1 MSKNSKLNVL
11 GVMTG
16 TSMDGVDISLINTN
30 GTDFVKIKCEKS
42 YKFDKNYQNTINNL
56 IINKPKTNNKI
67 KEYFLKKDDFVT
79 DILEKKIILFLKQ
92 KKINKKNIDL
102 ISISGQTVYH
112 DPSNK
117 ISIQLG
123 NGNKI
128 AKNLKVKTISNLR
141 DNDIKNGGQGAPIG
155 SYYHKFL
162 IQKFKEKAI
171 IVNLGGIANF
181 STVVS
186 RTLLSSDIG
195 PANCLSDDLCNYFF
209 KKKFDNDGNY
219 ARKGKIDNKLI
230 EKFKKDKFFKK
241 KFPKSLDRN
250 YFRNYFNKLIKL
262 NKYDAL
268 MTANYMTYIG
278 FKELLKNK
286 KFKIERIL
294 LTGGGRKNKLLK
306 EILMNKINKK
316 IELIDKYKING
327 DLVEAQM
334 FAYIGMRSFK
344 NLEISNKNT
353 TGVKKNLSGGILYFP
368 D

>member
-1 MSKNSKLNVL
+1 MNRNLKLNVL

-30 GTDFVKIKCEKS
+30 GTDFVKIICEKS

-56 IINKPKTNNKI
+56 IINKPKNNNKI
-67 KEYFLKKDDFVT
+67 KKYFLKKDDFVT

-128 AKNLKVKTISNLR
+128 AKNLKIKTISNLR

-162 IQKFKEKAI
+162 IQKFKKKVI

-186 RTLLSSDIG
+186 KTLLSSDIG

-306 EILMNKINKK
+306 EILINKLNKK

-353 TGVKKNLSGGILYFP
+353 TGVKKNISGGILYFP

>member
-1 MSKNSKLNVL
+1 M
-11 GVMTG
+11 
-16 TSMDGVDISLINTN
+16 
-30 GTDFVKIKCEKS
+30 
-42 YKFDKNYQNTINNL
+42 YKRQ
-56 IINKPKTNNKI
+56 
-67 KEYFLKKDDFVT
+67 
-79 DILEKKIILFLKQ
+79 
-92 KKINKKNIDL
+92 
-102 ISISGQTVYH
+102 
-112 DPSNK
+112 
-117 ISIQLG
+117 
-123 NGNKI
+123 
-128 AKNLKVKTISNLR
+128 
-141 DNDIKNGGQGAPIG
+141 
-155 SYYHKFL
+155 
-162 IQKFKEKAI
+162 
-171 IVNLGGIANF
+171 LGGIANF
-181 STVVS
+181 STIVS

-306 EILMNKINKK
+306 EILMNKLNKK

-334 FAYIGMRSFK
+334 FEYIGMRSFK
-344 NLEISNKNT
+344 KLEISNKNT

>member
-1 MSKNSKLNVL
+1 MICSGEFSQ
-11 GVMTG
+11 M
-16 TSMDGVDISLINTN
+16 
-30 GTDFVKIKCEKS
+30 
-42 YKFDKNYQNTINNL
+42 
-56 IINKPKTNNKI
+56 
-67 KEYFLKKDDFVT
+67 
-79 DILEKKIILFLKQ
+79 KQ

-123 NGNKI
+123 NGKKI
-128 AKNLKVKTISNLR
+128 AKTLKIKTISNLR

-162 IQKFKEKAI
+162 IQKFKEKVI

-181 STVVS
+181 STIVS

-306 EILMNKINKK
+306 EILMNKLNKK

>member
-1 MSKNSKLNVL
+1 MIENSKLNVL

-42 YKFDKNYQNTINNL
+42 YKLDKNYQNIINNL
-56 IINKPKTNNKI
+56 IINKPKINNKI

-162 IQKFKEKAI
+162 IQKFKEKVI

-209 KKKFDNDGNY
+209 KKKFDKDGNY

-230 EKFKKDKFFKK
+230 AKFKKDKFFKK

-306 EILMNKINKK
+306 EILMNKLNKK

-353 TGVKKNLSGGILYFP
+353 TGVKKILSGGILYFP

>member
-1 MSKNSKLNVL
+1 M
-11 GVMTG
+11 
-16 TSMDGVDISLINTN
+16 
-30 GTDFVKIKCEKS
+30 
-42 YKFDKNYQNTINNL
+42 
-56 IINKPKTNNKI
+56 
-67 KEYFLKKDDFVT
+67 
-79 DILEKKIILFLKQ
+79 KQ
-92 KKINKKNIDL
+92 
-102 ISISGQTVYH
+102 Y
-112 DPSNK
+112 
-117 ISIQLG
+117 
-123 NGNKI
+123 
-128 AKNLKVKTISNLR
+128 
-141 DNDIKNGGQGAPIG
+141 NDIKSKYPDTILLFRVGDFYETFGEDAILASKILGIVLTKRGAGSTSETELAGFPHHSIENYLPKLVKAGNRVAICDQLEDPKLTKKIVKRGVTEIVTPGIAINDGVLDQKKNNYLASIHIEKTQCGISFLDVSTGDFYVSQGDI
-155 SYYHKFL
+155 KL
-162 IQKFKEKAI
+162 MDQ
-171 IVNLGGIANF
+171 LIANF

-306 EILMNKINKK
+306 EILINKLNKK

>member
-1 MSKNSKLNVL
+1 M
-11 GVMTG
+11 
-16 TSMDGVDISLINTN
+16 
-30 GTDFVKIKCEKS
+30 
-42 YKFDKNYQNTINNL
+42 YKRQ
-56 IINKPKTNNKI
+56 
-67 KEYFLKKDDFVT
+67 
-79 DILEKKIILFLKQ
+79 
-92 KKINKKNIDL
+92 
-102 ISISGQTVYH
+102 
-112 DPSNK
+112 
-117 ISIQLG
+117 QLG
-123 NGNKI
+123 NGKKI
-128 AKNLKVKTISNLR
+128 AKNLKIKTISNLR

-162 IQKFKEKAI
+162 IQKFKEKVI

-181 STVVS
+181 STIVS

-306 EILMNKINKK
+306 EILMNKLNKK

>member
-1 MSKNSKLNVL
+1 M
-11 GVMTG
+11 GG
-16 TSMDGVDISLINTN
+16 
-30 GTDFVKIKCEKS
+30 
-42 YKFDKNYQNTINNL
+42 
-56 IINKPKTNNKI
+56 NNKI
-67 KEYFLKKDDFVT
+67 KEYFLKEDDFVT

-123 NGNKI
+123 NGKKI

-162 IQKFKEKAI
+162 IQKFKEKVI

-181 STVVS
+181 STIVS

-209 KKKFDNDGNY
+209 KKKFDNGGNF

-230 EKFKKDKFFKK
+230 EKFEKDKFFKK

-268 MTANYMTYIG
+268 MTANYMTFIG

-306 EILMNKINKK
+306 EILMNKLNKK

-344 NLEISNKNT
+344 NLVISNKNT

>member
-1 MSKNSKLNVL
+1 MNRNSKLNVL

-30 GTDFVKIKCEKS
+30 GTNFVKIKCEKS
-42 YKFDKNYQNTINNL
+42 YKFNKNYQN
-56 IINKPKTNNKI
+56 IINKLIKNKPKNNNKI

-79 DILEKKIILFLKQ
+79 DILEKKITLFLKQ

-123 NGNKI
+123 NGKKI
-128 AKNLKVKTISNLR
+128 ARNLKIKTISNLR

-155 SYYHKFL
+155 SYYHKYL
-162 IQKFKEKAI
+162 IEKFKEKVVI
-171 IVNLGGIANF
+171 INLGGIANF
-181 STVVS
+181 STLVS
-186 RTLLSSDIG
+186 KTLLSSDIG
-195 PANCLSDDLCNYFF
+195 PANCLTDDLSKYFF
-209 KKKFDNDGNY
+209 KKKFDKDGNY
-219 ARKGKIDNKLI
+219 ARKGKIDSKLI
-230 EKFKKDKFFKK
+230 DKFKRDKFFRKN
-241 KFPKSLDRN
+241 FPKSLDRN
-250 YFRNYFNKLIKL
+250 YFRNYLNKLIKL
-262 NKYDAL
+262 DKYDAL
-268 MTANYMTYIG
+268 MTANFMTYIG

-286 KFKIERIL
+286 KFRIEKIL

-306 EILMNKINKK
+306 EMLVNKLNKK

-327 DLVEAQM
+327 DLVESQM

-344 NLEISNKNT
+344 NLTISNINT
-353 TGVKKNLSGGILYFP
+353 TGVKKNLSGGTLYFP

>member
-1 MSKNSKLNVL
+1 MNKNSKFNVL

-30 GTDFVKIKCEKS
+30 GTNFVKIKCEKS
-42 YKFDKNYQNTINNL
+42 YKFNKNYQNIINKL
-56 IINKPKTNNKI
+56 IINKPKNNNKI

-123 NGNKI
+123 NGKKI
-128 AKNLKVKTISNLR
+128 AKKLKIKTISNLR

-162 IQKFKEKAI
+162 IEKFKEKVVI
-171 IVNLGGIANF
+171 INLGGIANF
-181 STVVS
+181 STLVS
-186 RTLLSSDIG
+186 KTLLSSDIG
-195 PANCLSDDLCNYFF
+195 PANCLTDDLSKYFF
-209 KKKFDNDGNY
+209 KKKFDKNGNY
-219 ARKGKIDNKLI
+219 ARKGKIDSKLI
-230 EKFKKDKFFKK
+230 DKFKSDKFFKK
-241 KFPKSLDRN
+241 SFPKSLDRN
-250 YFRNYFNKLIKL
+250 YFRKYYNKLIKL
-262 NKYDAL
+262 DKYDAL
-268 MTANYMTYIG
+268 MTANFMTYIG

-286 KFKIERIL
+286 KFRIEKIL

-306 EILMNKINKK
+306 EILFNKLNKK

-327 DLVEAQM
+327 DLVESQM

-344 NLEISNKNT
+344 NLTISNINT
-353 TGVKKNLSGGILYFP
+353 TGVKKNLSGGTLYFP

>member
-1 MSKNSKLNVL
+1 MNKNSKLNVL

-42 YKFDKNYQNTINNL
+42 YKLNNNYQNIINNL
-56 IINKPKTNNKI
+56 IINKPKNNNKI

-79 DILEKKIILFLKQ
+79 DIIEKKIILFLKQ
-92 KKINKKNIDL
+92 QKVNKKNIDL

-123 NGNKI
+123 NGKKI
-128 AKNLKVKTISNLR
+128 AKNLKIKTISNLR

-162 IQKFKEKAI
+162 IQKFKKKVA

-181 STVVS
+181 STMVS
-186 RTLLSSDIG
+186 KTLLSSDIG
-195 PANCLSDDLCNYFF
+195 PANCLTDDISNYFF
-209 KKKFDNDGNY
+209 KKKFDKNGNY
-219 ARKGKIDNKLI
+219 ARKGKIHNKLI
-230 EKFKKDKFFKK
+230 NRFKRDKFFKK
-241 KFPKSLDRN
+241 KYPKSLDRN
-250 YFRNYFNKLIKL
+250 YFRNYFDKLIKL

-268 MTANYMTYIG
+268 MTANYMTFIG
-278 FKELLKNK
+278 FKEFLKNK
-286 KFKIERIL
+286 KFKIEKIL

-306 EILMNKINKK
+306 EILVNKLNKE
-316 IELIDKYKING
+316 IDLIDKYKING
-327 DLVEAQM
+327 DLVESQM

-344 NLEISNKNT
+344 NLVISNKNT
-353 TGVKKNLSGGILYFP
+353 TGVKKNLSGGILYSP

>member
-42 YKFDKNYQNTINNL
+42 YKFDKNYQKIINNL
-56 IINKPKTNNKI
+56 IINKPKTNSKI
-67 KEYFLKKDDFVT
+67 KEYFFKKDDFFT

-123 NGNKI
+123 SGQKI
-128 AKNLKVKTISNLR
+128 AKNLKIKTISNLR

-162 IQKFKEKAI
+162 IQKFKKNVI

-186 RTLLSSDIG
+186 KTLLSSDIG
-195 PANCLSDDLCNYFF
+195 PANCLTDDLSNYFF

-219 ARKGKIDNKLI
+219 ARKGNVDNKLI
-230 EKFKKDKFFKK
+230 YKFKRDKFFKK
-241 KFPKSLDRN
+241 NFPKSLDRN

-262 NKYDAL
+262 DKYDAL

-286 KFKIERIL
+286 KFKIEKII

-306 EILMNKINKK
+306 EILVNKLNKK

-327 DLVEAQM
+327 DLVESQM

-344 NLEISNKNT
+344 NLVISNKNT